1 MEKPRLHIK
10 RKTKNDK
17 QEEYLRVKKTIFEK
31 YYKIKN
37 GEILLD
43 NLDIGEL
50 EKIKIIM
57 EEELKI
63 KQKRLEKILK
73 QLEEC

>member
-1 MEKPRLHIK
+1 MGKSGLYIK

-43 NLDIGEL
+43 NLDIEEL